1 LYNLHGDDEDIM
13 EQHEYADYDNEEFEF
28 EPIVVSTQFQDE
40 KQGQPDKRF
49 QPQQHPRQQPQ
60 PPSETLQFATADPL
74 SSVDVILQ
82 PLLALNDRQFIDMKF
97 SSPQPNIQPTQ
108 SPVPQAPSPEDDF
121 PFSVIEDVRA
131 ILASYVM
138 ICCFI
143 GSSRAKDN
151 GIVTINTHHCA
162 IELCTNAKSEL

>member
-28 EPIVVSTQFQDE
+28 EPTVVSTQFQDE

-97 SSPQPNIQPTQ
+97 SSPQPNSYPHNQPNHQ
-108 SPVPQAPSPEDDF
+108 SHKHHHLKMISH
-121 PFSVIEDVRA
+121 SLLSKIRA
-131 ILASYVM
+131 ILAS
-138 ICCFI
+138 
-143 GSSRAKDN
+143 
-151 GIVTINTHHCA
+151 
-162 IELCTNAKSEL
+162 